1 MEERWERSIFASV
14 YGRRRI
20 NHTTVNEAVEC
31 THCGSRMSST
41 AAADGGAYYS
51 CPRCARTY
59 ASCYPEVIRRAAGAR
74 KPASE
79 ASTRRDD
86 GFAEVKRR
94 LEAWLRR
101 LDEQD
106 PYFVLG
112 VKPDATLD
120 QVRSRYREL
129 ALVHHPDRGG
139 EEGQMRRI
147 LRAYDQIRV
156 LLATG
161 RAPQGPPKR
170 IAAPLETDEIAIG
183 ATPSRQ
189 GNR

>member
-1 MEERWERSIFASV
+1 LEERWEKSIFHPV
-14 YGRRRI
+14 YGRKR
-20 NHTTVNEAVEC
+20 NSVVETALCEC

-41 AAADGGAYYS
+41 PAADGGAYYA

-59 ASCYPEVIRRAAGAR
+59 SSAYPEVIRRAAGAR
-74 KPASE
+74 RPASE
-79 ASTRRDD
+79 ASTRRDE
-86 GFAEVKRR
+86 GFAEVKAR

-112 VKPDATLD
+112 VKPGASLD
-120 QVRSRYREL
+120 EVRSRYREL
-129 ALVHHPDRGG
+129 ALEHHPDRGG
-139 EEGQMRRI
+139 EANQMRRI

-161 RAPQGPPKR
+161 RAPDGAPKR
-170 IAAPLETDEIAIG
+170 IAAALGELDMPA
-183 ATPSRQ
+183 AAPTPSGR
-189 GNR
+189 GPR